1 MLERDFEGH
10 AFGKDI
16 QKFVM
21 IFIFSVKSFY
31 GENYEFLFDISI
43 PLRWLE

>member
-16 QKFVM
+16 QKLW
-21 IFIFSVKSFY
+21 FSFFRY